1 MMIQKVKPYRS
12 KRYLSWIREQ
22 PCTHCRAPAP
32 SEAHHMI
39 GIAGGGTMGGKASDV
54 LACPLCSTCHR
65 DLHDGRIDLEAQT
78 VWLARTLEAAFHHGA
93 LQEASA

>member
-1 MMIQKVKPYRS
+1 MMIEKIKPYRS
-12 KRYLSWIREQ
+12 KQYLEWVRDR
-22 PCTHCRAPAP
+22 PCSHCRAPGP
-32 SEAHHMI
+32 SEAHHLI
-39 GIAGGGTMGGKASDV
+39 GVTGGTMGGKASDV

-65 DLHDGRIDLEAQT
+65 DLHDGRIELDAQT